1 MSSSARSAFTRGRA
15 VTNSQRPRY
24 TRRDANQ
31 QDIVDDLRGLG
42 FYVLDLADVGGDAL
56 DIFVCGHTSGGEWR
70 WLAVEI
76 KAPDGALTDNQKRF
90 FEMWPDAPAI
100 VAQAT
105 KDVIKWYAHEAYKR
119 MEAEC
124 S

>member
-1 MSSSARSAFTRGRA
+1 M
-15 VTNSQRPRY
+15 TNGLRPRY

-31 QDIVDDLRGLG
+31 QEIVDDLRGLG

-56 DIFVCGHTSGGEWR
+56 DIFVCGRVGGGEWR

-76 KAPDGALTDNQKRF
+76 KTPDGRLTANQKRF

-105 KDVIKWYAHEAYKR
+105 EDVLAWYTYERYRGKEKR
-119 MEAEC
+119 IC
-124 S
+124 F

>member
-1 MSSSARSAFTRGRA
+1 MTDG
-15 VTNSQRPRY
+15 QRPRY

-31 QDIVDDLRGLG
+31 PDIVDDLRGLG

-56 DIFVCGHTSGGEWR
+56 DIFVCGHIGGSEWR

-76 KAPDGALTDNQKRF
+76 KTPTGKLTDNQKQF

-100 VAQAT
+100 VAQCT
-105 KDVIKWYAHEAYKR
+105 EDVLTWYAYER